1 MACCLKRILKM
12 NNYIATRNRAY
23 WVEETMYVEAES
35 VEEAEQIFYNDF
47 FVTGHT
53 LPDRIPCPVELVID
67 QPVADKETDRI
78 TDLVVKEISCGNI
91 L

>member
-1 MACCLKRILKM
+1 M

-67 QPVADKETDRI
+67 QVLRK
-78 TDLVVKEISCGNI
+78 KEIVERVCSYVKIKENKDV
-91 L
+91 